1 MNPTK
6 CNPSDYIN
14 FQLATPK
21 SYSLF
26 GSGQNTRHWGDS
38 FAHDACN
45 RLLQRLESEPSILWQ
60 EAQPY
65 VGRQAGVLIIDNT
78 TLDKPYANKIELVG
92 QHWSGKHKQV
102 VKGINLISILWTEGF
117 VIFPVITGNMTKPII
132 KRSKN
137 DHFTS
142 MLQQAKE
149 CGLQPQCIV
158 FGSWYSS
165 LDNLVWSDSSSHK
178 DMVGSKCGR

>member
-1 MNPTK
+1 MAKT
-6 CNPSDYIN
+6 
-14 FQLATPK
+14 QGTEGTA
-21 SYSLF
+21 
-26 GSGQNTRHWGDS
+26 